1 MTLQNQIFS
10 VKTITWFDKRFIE
23 KKIYYTMEYKLFQLQ
38 LNLIGMENGLK
49 RRWRRPRI
57 LYGNF
62 SGISPMWIY
71 GSEYVERLK
80 QPKPTCYRRS
90 LVL

>member
-38 LNLIGMENGLK
+38 LNLM
-49 RRWRRPRI
+49 
-57 LYGNF
+57 
-62 SGISPMWIY
+62 
-71 GSEYVERLK
+71 
-80 QPKPTCYRRS
+80 
-90 LVL
+90 